1 LIDLNNYPVIIAYVL
16 RNEPWSWDVTAQF
29 IAFDHDSF
37 GDLLESDHLK
47 ASRGLIVTPELRK
60 TIFLH
65 GVNYRNEVE
74 SAEIKEYVCLQF
86 VPASSFTEL
95 GWSYNCSTLLVDIQS
110 AVGQRFRRVESG
122 ACRVLPCL
130 ECIVQE
136 YAEV

>member
-1 LIDLNNYPVIIAYVL
+1 MIIAYVL
-16 RNEPWSWDVTAQF
+16 RNEPWPRDVTAQF
-29 IAFDHDSF
+29 IAFDSLS
-37 GDLLESDHLK
+37 DLSESDHLK

-60 TIFLH
+60 ALFLH

-74 SAEIKEYVCLQF
+74 NAEIKGYICLQF

-95 GWSYNCSTLLVDIQS
+95 GWSYNCSTLLLDIQSAVGQS